1 MIGGGLHGETGLI
14 GCVEDLSIDG
24 VEKVSSMTNK
34 IKIMIANPASLLI
47 PVSMTKKLILELC
60 QQNTNMT
67 DLYSEDYQL

>member
-47 PVSMTKKLILELC
+47 LVSYDKEINPRIVPTK
-60 QQNTNMT
+60 TRY
-67 DLYSEDYQL
+67 D